1 MINKII
7 KHISKAFLVFALSL
21 ILVFTITVGGIKI
34 HRLTLTTRYNFDFLN
49 GQANKVI
56 LFVGDGMG
64 ENHIKVTE
72 TYCEKELFFT
82 GFSKQGFVSTSSLD
96 VLKSTDSA
104 STATAFATGNKVH
117 NGEISSKNH
126 IDLPILTDFIKSL
139 GYGVGLV
146 TTDYLYT
153 ETVAAFSSHVDS
165 KDNIDE
171 IVSDQIMSNVDLF
184 LGNSSSEYVN
194 NKINFANQGYTFI
207 DNFSN
212 LKLSKSKI
220 IGAFEEIIEE
230 QTSTDSVTL
239 DKVTDFAVDYMETN
253 FSNGYLLIVECGH
266 IDRMA
271 HNSLIFE
278 MIQYL
283 DNFDYTIS
291 KTYEKLK
298 NDSSCA
304 IIVTGN
310 HETGNLKYNGE
321 TKDEINS
328 MNMILDEG
336 HTLKDVPYFMT
347 FTNNK
352 ANLDQISR
360 IIDNTDIYKICKALM
375 SK

>member
-7 KHISKAFLVFALSL
+7 KHISKAFLVFTVSL

-72 TYCEKELFFT
+72 TYCEKDLFFT
-82 GFSKQGFVSTSSLD
+82 NFSKQGFVSTSSLD

-117 NGEISSKNH
+117 NGEISSKNFV
-126 IDLPILTDFIKSL
+126 DLPILTDYIKSL

-146 TTDYLYT
+146 TTDYLYS
-153 ETVAAFSSHVDS
+153 ETVAAFSSHTEN

-171 IVSDQIMSNVDLF
+171 IVSEQITSNVDLF
-184 LGNSSSEYVN
+184 LGKSSQEYVDNKVNFKNQGYNFVENFNDLKISN
-194 NKINFANQGYTFI
+194 NKI
-207 DNFSN
+207 
-212 LKLSKSKI
+212 
-220 IGAFEEIIEE
+220 IGVFEEIIEKQNSE
-230 QTSTDSVTL
+230 SDVTL
-239 DKVTDFAVDYMETN
+239 DRITDFAVDYMETN
-253 FSNGYLLIVECGH
+253 FSDGYLLIVEGGH

-283 DNFDYTIS
+283 DNFDYTIN

-298 NDSSCA
+298 NDPSCA

-328 MNMILDEG
+328 MNMLLDEG

-347 FTNNK
+347 FTNDLVNV
-352 ANLDQISR
+352 NQISN

>member
-1 MINKII
+1 
-7 KHISKAFLVFALSL
+7 
-21 ILVFTITVGGIKI
+21 
-34 HRLTLTTRYNFDFLN
+34 
-49 GQANKVI
+49 
-56 LFVGDGMG
+56 MG

-72 TYCEKELFFT
+72 TYCEKDLFFT
-82 GFSKQGFVSTSSLD
+82 SFSKQGFVSTSSLD

-126 IDLPILTDFIKSL
+126 IDLPILTDYIKSL

-146 TTDYLYT
+146 TTDYLYS
-153 ETVAAFSSHVDS
+153 ETIAAFSSHTEN

-171 IVSDQIMSNVDLF
+171 IVSEQITSNVDLF
-184 LGNSSSEYVN
+184 LGKSSKEYVDNKVNFKNQGYNFVEKFSDLKITN
-194 NKINFANQGYTFI
+194 NKI
-207 DNFSN
+207 
-212 LKLSKSKI
+212 
-220 IGAFEEIIEE
+220 IGIFEEIIEKQNLE
-230 QTSTDSVTL
+230 SDVTL
-239 DKVTDFAVDYMETN
+239 DRITDFAVDYMETN
-253 FSNGYLLIVECGH
+253 FSDGYLLIVEGGH

-283 DNFDYTIS
+283 DNFDYTIN

-298 NDSSCA
+298 NDPSCA

-328 MNMILDEG
+328 MNMLLDEG

-347 FTNNK
+347 FTNDLVNV
-352 ANLDQISR
+352 NQISN
-360 IIDNTDIYKICKALM
+360 IIDNTDLYKICKALM